1 MEMHTQAD
9 YGRLRDYLCDM
20 VLEEQLKLGFEKET
34 IRFYSP
40 CASVGHVLGLKE
52 RSFEN
57 VMQALGAFGS
67 YATDTLGEIQISR
80 CSGERICFL
89 IPAQGAVYV
98 HEHWNANP
106 FLEELISCFSKHGIT
121 LQDVQRVFTGWSDCA
136 KCVHIGSNEFD
147 EVFFF
152 ADGQPDNYWYCV
164 KFDEGHA
171 FYHRFLKEDFEELF
185 AEERGMDTDED
196 NDKG

>member
-9 YGRLRDYLCDM
+9 YDRLRDYLCDM
-20 VLEEQLKLGFEKET
+20 ILEEQLKLGFEKET

-52 RSFEN
+52 RSLEN
-57 VMQALGAFGS
+57 VMQALETFGS
-67 YATDTLGEIQISR
+67 YATDTLGEIQVSR

-89 IPAQGAVYV
+89 VPAQGAVYV
-98 HEHWNANP
+98 HEHWKANP

-121 LQDVQRVFTGWSDCA
+121 LQDVQRVFNGWSDSA

-147 EVFFF
+147 DVFFF
-152 ADGQPDNYWYCV
+152 ADGKPDNYRYCV

-185 AEERGMDTDED
+185 AEEGGMDTDED
-196 NDKG
+196 NN